1 MEKIN
6 RDADSAEFNEVN
18 LIRSGAPRTVRFNEK
33 TGKATQAS
41 NINIPLDVVGTN
53 APLGQP
59 EASLSELVLPAAQ
72 SLTAEDV
79 DREPGNIFTPETAAS
94 ASSPLPH
101 YQLDEAA
108 ASDDSL
114 LQAPSEQELSTTTLI
129 AEGQADSQAAHVES
143 IAGGENGIGNT
154 LQAPTSAQITHVVAV
169 PQDQAAASDDSLLQA
184 PSEQELSTTTL
195 IAEGQADSQA
205 AHVESIAGGENGIGN
220 TLQAPTSAQITHVVA
235 VPQDQAAASV
245 GGMVQVS
252 SAQELPETKLID
264 GGPADLPAHMEGIA
278 AGKDGPDNTLQVT
291 TSAQNS
297 DLVVATET
305 RASYTQGVG
314 LGTAKIFAESVLAVA
329 SVKAETL
336 VSAQP
341 QEAVE
346 TILTLPV
353 AEPAA
358 PSTVLAQPHSTSE
371 LPTSALHTQ
380 IVSQE
385 NMPSAVGPA
394 AIQRASAPPTPAT
407 TRVSVSGAVLA
418 KLNNEAQT
426 SKDLASKLDALMARM
441 APKQK

>member
-101 YQLDEAA
+101 YQLDE
-108 ASDDSL
+108 
-114 LQAPSEQELSTTTLI
+114 
-129 AEGQADSQAAHVES
+129 
-143 IAGGENGIGNT
+143 
-154 LQAPTSAQITHVVAV
+154 
-169 PQDQAAASDDSLLQA
+169 AAASDDSLLQA